1 MMRDKYEKTVSL
13 KHSERISEI
22 VDLDTGEVRKLRDS
36 YLPDGKTMVAGNYNK
51 VYKEP
56 LDKLLNLLDNN
67 DKSILL
73 KMISSLTYLTNE
85 IIPIDDR
92 KSLLLLSD
100 FFGVERRVVK
110 SSLEKLHKLG
120 VYKKGCD
127 LPDDYTDNVIKHWIF
142 NPHIA
147 CSGKLLEKKLTDL
160 FKDYDTNW

>member
-22 VDLDTGEVRKLRDS
+22 VDLDTGEVRKPRDS
-36 YLPDGKTMVAGNYNK
+36 HLPDGKTMIAGNYNK

-92 KSLLLLSD
+92 KSFGVLSD
-100 FFGVERRVVK
+100 FFGVSYKKTV

-127 LPDDYTDNVIKHWIF
+127 LPEDYTDNVIKHWIF
-142 NPHIA
+142 NPYIA
-147 CSGKLLEKKLTDL
+147 CSGKLLDDKLLNL
-160 FKDYDTNW
+160 FKDWELP

>member
-1 MMRDKYEKTVSL
+1 MRDKYEKTVSL

-22 VDLDTGEVRKLRDS
+22 VDLDTGEVRRPRDS
-36 YLPDGKTMVAGNYNK
+36 HLPDGKTMIAGNYNK

-92 KSLLLLSD
+92 KSFGVLSD
-100 FFGVERRVVK
+100 FFGVSYKKTV

-127 LPDDYTDNVIKHWIF
+127 LPNDYTDNVIKHWIF
-142 NPHIA
+142 NPYIA
-147 CSGKLLEKKLTDL
+147 CSGKLLDDKLLNL
-160 FKDYDTNW
+160 FKDWELP